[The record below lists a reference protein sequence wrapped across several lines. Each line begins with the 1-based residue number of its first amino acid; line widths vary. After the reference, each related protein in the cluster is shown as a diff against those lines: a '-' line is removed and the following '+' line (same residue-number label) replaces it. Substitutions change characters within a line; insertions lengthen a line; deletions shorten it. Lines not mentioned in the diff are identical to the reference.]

1 MADRFGQLRKFVIGF
16 GTLKPWKVRRRMR
29 FSRSAA
35 QGVLGSNLFS
45 IHLILEL
52 REPSRHTHSYSS
64 INDIT
69 RSIFASSEVRNLYK

>member
-1 MADRFGQLRKFVIGF
+1 
-16 GTLKPWKVRRRMR
+16 
-29 FSRSAA
+29 
-35 QGVLGSNLFS
+35 LFS